1 MAYDYTYDTATY
13 GGVTLQY
20 IKTSPLKVR
29 PTYLNPSA
37 TVPASKKYGINGGF
51 FYQNSILSIAVVN
64 DVAVTGNYQDFV
76 GGWVN
81 DKYARGTLVWDGKAR
96 KYDVPILE
104 SASDIKVSDRGNYWA
119 QGGISMSLQDD
130 NGWYKRAK
138 EDQHMPNIDGK
149 TARTALVYN
158 SGLNIWLVVSFT
170 DCTATAFRN
179 AIKNTIAVG
188 TLQDGI
194 FLDGG
199 GSTSIK
205 CDYVSQGTRPVPEM
219 LALIE

>member
-1 MAYDYTYDTATY
+1 MAYDYTYGTATY
-13 GGVTLQY
+13 GGVKLQY

-29 PTYLNPSA
+29 PTYLNPA
-37 TVPASKKYGINGGF
+37 TSVPASKKYGVNGGF
-51 FYQNSILSIAVVN
+51 FYESSIISIAVVN
-64 DVAVTGNYQDFV
+64 DVAVTGIYQDFV

-96 KYDVPILE
+96 KYEIPILE
-104 SASDIKVSDRGNYWA
+104 SASDIKVSDRSNYWA

-130 NGWYKRAK
+130 SGWYQKAK
-138 EDQHMPNIDGK
+138 DQHMPNMDGS
-149 TARTALVYN
+149 TERTALVYN
-158 SGLNIWLVVSFT
+158 SGLNIWLITSFT
-170 DCTATAFRN
+170 DCTASAFRK

-205 CDYVSQGTRPVPEM
+205 CNEASVGTRKIPEM
-219 LALIE
+219 LALVE